1 MIPDLATLTD
11 TELGE
16 LYTSLTT
23 EQNRRARLAEIPAQV
38 SEMTLQYEADGGSR
52 SELTDA
58 VSSATYDSNDGD
70 SLLSFV
76 E

>member
-23 EQNRRARLAEIPAQV
+23 EQNRRARLAEIPARV

-58 VSSATYDSNDGD
+58 VSSATHDSNDGD